1 MDYIVGMDG
10 GGSSTA
16 VQGMTLEGDGLF
28 RENFG
33 PMNLNSNELSVVEKT
48 VDDVFRFLKEQPG
61 GLSGCKVLCLGSAG
75 ISNPASRE
83 TIQQLFETRAKGI
96 PFVLVDDAE
105 IALYGALGQPAG
117 CIVIAGTGS
126 IAMGQNSKGET
137 VRTGGWG
144 YLVDDVGS
152 GYFIGREILTAVFRS
167 YDYRGPITA
176 LTPMV
181 WEELGLSTI
190 PELVAYLYAPER
202 QRSDIGN
209 LAPLLD
215 KALQQE
221 DKIATL
227 IRDQAI
233 TDLTQL
239 ATVTVE
245 RLGIEE
251 EKISFLGG
259 ILQKS
264 QGIRTGVLEELEKK
278 YPKLVYTD
286 PVEDAAWGACFL
298 GRDYLSK
305 EAK

>member
-16 VQGMTLEGDGLF
+16 VQGMTLEGEGLF
-28 RENFG
+28 RESFG
-33 PMNLNSNELSVVEKT
+33 PMNLNSNELVEKT
-48 VDDVFRFLKEQPG
+48 VDDIFRFLNSRPG
-61 GLSGCKVLCLGSAG
+61 GLAGCKVLCLGSAG

-83 TIQQLFETRAKGI
+83 TIQRLFESRAKGI
-96 PFVLVDDAE
+96 PFLLVDDAE
-105 IALYGALGQPAG
+105 IALYGALGQPVG

-126 IAMGQNSKGET
+126 IAMGQNTKGET

-190 PELVAYLYAPER
+190 PELVAYLYAPGR
-202 QRSDIGN
+202 QRSDIAN

-215 KALQQE
+215 KALEQE
-221 DKIATL
+221 DAIAAQ

-233 TDLTQL
+233 SDLTQL

-264 QGIRTGVLEELEKK
+264 QGIRTGVLETLEET
-278 YPKLVYTD
+278 YPNLTYTD
-286 PVEDAAWGACFL
+286 PVKDAAWGACFL

-305 EAK
+305 